1 MLGLCSPHRPS
12 CHLRMLSVLEGTHNT
27 EPKSCLR
34 AASWAPR
41 WSWSLLF
48 LLNSCTHC
56 PFGVRGPERRALRW
70 QDAGGWS
77 PRWIASSL
85 QAGTVSC
92 SQRHP
97 RTLACG
103 WDVLSGTRE
112 ALDKRWMVVMTHQK
126 KLRMEDSKEALSPDR
141 RHSLTAETPLCPQLS
156 VCIL

>member
-1 MLGLCSPHRPS
+1 MSGCDPSWRAHTTWNQNHASEPPLGLLGGLGLSFFCSTAVPPALSGLGALRGVS
-12 CHLRMLSVLEGTHNT
+12 YDGRMLVL
-27 EPKSCLR
+27 
-34 AASWAPR
+34 
-41 WSWSLLF
+41 
-48 LLNSCTHC
+48 
-56 PFGVRGPERRALRW
+56 VV
-70 QDAGGWS
+70 GWF

-103 WDVLSGTRE
+103 WDMLAGTRE